1 MTNYQTWAYYKNI
14 TPYVN
19 KGLNMTR
26 EDYNRALATTE
37 TWMEAYLMWLIGLPK
52 YWTTLAVFSNLLA
65 AAYIGYR
72 LA

>member
-1 MTNYQTWAYYKNI
+1 MN
-14 TPYVN
+14 
-19 KGLNMTR
+19 R

-52 YWTTLAVFSNLLA
+52 YGTTLAVVINLLA

-72 LA
+72 VA